1 MQFAKTLALV
11 LATTALLMSDD
22 WLQQLFTDANRAD
35 FELNFALGLLAFNVG
50 LWLSGSRVFVAC
62 ILALLAGMDLV
73 QLGHISYFGRPL
85 DPMALGSLFADFH
98 DVSEVAFSDFGEHWH
113 ILPCVLLP
121 YAAAMAIFAR
131 WMKTDIGRLHRL
143 FGCTLIAVALLSK
156 PYRATYRDINSF
168 LPGPTR
174 NALHNSLNTFSFF
187 AVHHRSLLGTD
198 VEIAPGGPEP
208 TVSPFPSDARHVW
221 LVVADSLRGD
231 HLGVLGYARDTTP
244 RLSARTELIARPGV
258 ASGVS
263 TAVSL
268 PLILNA
274 IREPGQL
281 HQIRDL
287 STNLFRLA
295 KEAGFKTYW
304 ISSQE
309 SKLLNDVGS
318 RYIDVSITREDEPE
332 RFLTQGDSAVLS
344 VLDQQH
350 WAEKTFTVIL
360 LRTAHA
366 PYEAN
371 YAHDREH
378 FARWPDDSALPR
390 TERLRNAY
398 DNSVLYLDS
407 LVDQIINRFDALPGP
422 RHLIV
427 TGDHG
432 QLLGQ
437 RGLWGHNILE
447 PEVASVPVLAL
458 SRDASPGSNQALRD
472 SRWVSHF
479 EMASW
484 LAQKIGY
491 RIDPPGEIPD
501 VHYIQGKN
509 LYGSNTFQEV
519 HEGATLEFSPVLPVG
534 HHLPVRPQI
543 RTARH

>member
-1 MQFAKTLALV
+1 M
-11 LATTALLMSDD
+11 
-22 WLQQLFTDANRAD
+22 
-35 FELNFALGLLAFNVG
+35 
-50 LWLSGSRVFVAC
+50 
-62 ILALLAGMDLV
+62 
-73 QLGHISYFGRPL
+73 
-85 DPMALGSLFADFH
+85 
-98 DVSEVAFSDFGEHWH
+98 
-113 ILPCVLLP
+113 
-121 YAAAMAIFAR
+121 
-131 WMKTDIGRLHRL
+131 
-143 FGCTLIAVALLSK
+143 
-156 PYRATYRDINSF
+156 
-168 LPGPTR
+168 
-174 NALHNSLNTFSFF
+174 
-187 AVHHRSLLGTD
+187 
-198 VEIAPGGPEP
+198 
-208 TVSPFPSDARHVW
+208 
-221 LVVADSLRGD
+221 VADSLRGD
-231 HLGVLGYARDTTP
+231 HLGVLGYTRDTTP

-274 IREPGQL
+274 IREPGQS
-281 HQIRDL
+281 HEIRDL

-350 WAEKTFTVIL
+350 WPEKTFTVIL

-378 FARWPDDSALPR
+378 FARWPDDTALPR

-398 DNSVLYLDS
+398 DNSVLYFDS
-407 LVDQIINRFDALPGP
+407 LVDQIITRFDKLSGP

-458 SRDASPGSNQALRD
+458 GRDASPAATRSCAIPAGSAISKWPAGWPRKSAIALT
-472 SRWVSHF
+472 SRARSPTCITSRARTSTAAIPSRKSTKARPWSSRRSCRS
-479 EMASW
+479 ATSCRCARRKNRPA
-484 LAQKIGY
+484 LSAG
-491 RIDPPGEIPD
+491 PPP
-501 VHYIQGKN
+501 
-509 LYGSNTFQEV
+509 
-519 HEGATLEFSPVLPVG
+519 AARLPA
-534 HHLPVRPQI
+534 PAP
-543 RTARH
+543 A